1 MFINNFLIIVSFQK
15 FKLIIINLSKQ
26 ILSNMKFIYL
36 LLFFAFLTTLYSQN
50 ESDASGSIEI
60 FVIDSY
66 ITPESP
72 NKFVLSFFTSDSCTS
87 SIIFN
92 NREYIISK
100 EFTDNHKFN
109 LILENDIISTKI
121 NYKIIVQDRVKELS
135 YSELYE
141 VEIPQEMI
149 LAKEKNLSLL
159 QVCCFGGIIFGL
171 PSPTLVLIDGETLF
185 SLSKEIPIFSF
196 YSTGY
201 NFPLGYVGIEYAHIF
216 NYDKKNFLRFGYKH
230 IIQLDFIKYISGGIN
245 YFTDFKG
252 YNGVSTEFSLGLFQI
267 QNVFTLFTRYRF
279 NFQTVK
285 KSNNF
290 HEISIGLYSNF
301 FSINF

>member
-15 FKLIIINLSKQ
+15 LNLIIINLSKQ
-26 ILSNMKFIYL
+26 ILSNMKLLYL
-36 LLFFAFLTTLYSQN
+36 LIFLSFFTALYSQN
-50 ESDASGSIEI
+50 ENEASGNIEI

-92 NREYIISK
+92 DKEYIVSK
-100 EFTDNHKFN
+100 EFTDNHKFD
-109 LILENDIISTKI
+109 LTLENDITTTKI
-121 NYKIIVQDRVKELS
+121 NYKIVVQDREKKLS
-135 YSELYE
+135 YSQLYE

-149 LAKEKNLSLL
+149 SAKEKNLSLL

-171 PSPTLVLIDGETLF
+171 PSPTLVLKDGETFF

-201 NFPLGYVGIEYAHIF
+201 NYPLGYVGIEYAHIF

-230 IIQLDFIKYISGGIN
+230 IIQLDFIKYLSGGIN

-252 YNGVSTEFSLGLFQI
+252 YNGLSTEFTLGLIQI
-267 QNVFTLFTRYRF
+267 QNVFTLFTRYRY
-279 NFQTVK
+279 NFQTMK
-285 KSNNF
+285 NSNNF

-301 FSINF
+301 LSINF